1 MHKKCDVT
9 CRVVLLLWQELQRRL
24 ATEQAQGTEYMT
36 QFVMFE
42 NQIEELKKQVSQ
54 STLVNM
60 QVHVLCSS
68 AVILFLDI
76 HVYVVDSWY
85 CFVLVHHL

>member
-42 NQIEELKKQVSQ
+42 NQIEELKKQVRQ
-54 STLVNM
+54 SILINV
-60 QVHVLCSS
+60 QVHVRKLCWSCW
-68 AVILFLDI
+68 I
-76 HVYVVDSWY
+76 
-85 CFVLVHHL
+85 LVHTYNIMYM